1 MYGTQA
7 TSVYSDRLDMFEN
20 DVKMYGTQA
29 RVDLPLPEVP
39 FENDVKMYGTQASS
53 MPSDWARRLRM
64 M

>member
-7 TSVYSDRLDMFEN
+7 SRNDRKDTEQFEN

-29 RVDLPLPEVP
+29 TMIVMGRA
-39 FENDVKMYGTQASS
+39 NG
-53 MPSDWARRLRM
+53 LRM